1 VAAERIQAPDLP
13 PELERQSIEDGD
25 VELSG
30 ALVEPGTVRAG
41 RIRITESEL
50 RGVVLETH
58 AARGL
63 SLIDVVL
70 RDCGL
75 ANVDGREGAIRRVAA
90 GQCRLVGID
99 LAGSDIT
106 DLRISDSSLELASFA
121 GARLRDTVFERVNLS
136 EVSFQEARLDNVEF
150 IDCELPGADFHRART
165 AGCVIRG
172 SSLDGVTG
180 LDGLRGVR
188 MPWTDVLASAAAL
201 AGAAGIEIAEDS
213 VG

>member
-13 PELERQSIEDGD
+13 RALERRSIEDGD

-30 ALVEPGTVRAG
+30 ALVEAGTVRAG

-50 RGVVLETH
+50 RGLVLETQ

-63 SLIDVVL
+63 TLVDVVL

-75 ANVDGREGAIRRVAA
+75 ANVDGREGTIRRVTA

-106 DLRISDSSLELASFA
+106 DLRVSDSSLELASFA
-121 GARLRDTVFERVNLS
+121 GARLRDTVFERVNLG
-136 EVSFQEARLDNVEF
+136 EASFQEARLDHVTF
-150 IDCELPGADFHRART
+150 IDCELAGADFHRART
-165 AGCVIRG
+165 AGCLVRG
-172 SSLDGVTG
+172 VSLDGVTG

-201 AGAAGIEIAEDS
+201 AGALGIEIAEDG